1 MPTSLTDW
9 VLQSRSA
16 GYSPETIDAAF
27 KAKHGFGVL
36 DADPLSPAE
45 APTLRQDARNRL
57 EAGTGPINPLRSAP
71 APIPASVDPAIQGA
85 TEADLYNHKSRNV
98 IANRVGGGL
107 MAIPAS
113 LTGVVKS
120 MPVINPLAAIGGG
133 SPWVNPQAAQGMADA
148 FRAPAQT
155 IAERQGLSPVY
166 EGVQGQV
173 QQTLGSNPAPD
184 VKNDLGAGL
193 SNFETAK
200 AGIHDV
206 WGGVKQL
213 MGQPFGGSI
222 PAQMLEQDPGVQ
234 TTQDMW
240 NAQADS
246 MAGVVHGATAGM
258 AGIGANLVT
267 QPAAT
272 IGNMPVELASVL
284 AAERMAIAKG
294 AKAVGAEYGTRP
306 GIAGQVARGVG
317 AAGEMADRPLDFAT
331 GLADRAKAKLPS
343 SLTKLNLAMYLD
355 DLVTAG
361 RMQADKAAKLLEK
374 HSPAE
379 FRTYAETP
387 VEQTPT
393 LLQRAVKTA
402 WNAAKG
408 AAIGG
413 EVIGDVPAAI
423 LGAAAPEAVRAAF
436 AKLPAET
443 RARLARQFTGS
454 AGQQATPQETA
465 MGEDVVDIGREAHGI
480 EEVGREPA
488 GIVATQDVRLLRPD
502 PSDADAVRKNT
513 VPRPGVTTRPLEVVD
528 GDLVQSPN
536 AGARF
541 MDVAETAKDP
551 RAVELAAK
559 QAAEEAPSIYRDL
572 DNKFKDHLTQLR
584 ATRSAAWERLKEH
597 VNELRELNK
606 ERKGERDAAFDA
618 YRDTQGEISKGFQ
631 DEKARRSQ
639 AAQAHQ
645 EAVQG
650 AFRDADPAIAT
661 AEKAARTAAYER
673 TTVGLPALEKARA
686 LINERAKSRVGS
698 ALDAQQQKAADV
710 ATLFDAMMTDM
721 EARHSDERQGLR
733 DMETD
738 EVSQGITRANRD
750 ARLKAIAAD
759 QAREAIALLVMKRRT
774 LADMPRGADMAATVP
789 EAFAEYADKLTS
801 TEEGLKS
808 AREVLTQERTD
819 REAQRRALV
828 TGGPVLPE
836 EAESWRKVFES
847 HDQKLQDA
855 HTMTQLVREERGAK
869 VAGLKAEHAQRKE
882 GFAQER
888 EALSEASK
896 SAKRDLN
903 ELIGGIDSEMGPRF
917 RDAEDRKSVTDSE
930 LVSSGARLETEKF
943 KRGEMRKE
951 GASEKEA
958 LGNVQKI
965 AKSQMREDGTITDK
979 SMLEKSGLQRTAEPD
994 RVPFTTDNA
1003 TILAHTFEVERM
1015 TNKRGGTVPFEQVAR
1030 LTTDPLLEDSESI
1043 LRSKRFRG
1051 LLLDRAEAM
1060 LPGGKRLLDDYLN
1073 ENVTP
1078 TSLGPTPESVTADL
1092 GGKRFNLRAEA
1103 AKLIAELESKPEGQ
1117 EILRAAR
1124 AEAIRANFKT
1134 ARKLYAEQAIG
1145 DTLNTEADRFHTTET
1160 RGRENSMGDYVD
1172 NVARRS
1178 IKDTEALPQVTQY
1191 DPRQMSAAL
1200 RGKYGKQADAAAKTL
1215 DNQYVPMPANIRKV
1229 MNDQRVAAGNE
1240 ALHGPMWVK
1249 KGYLETVRAVA
1260 EAHNVLKEFSDFDQK
1275 ITRGFFHAKKALTAL
1290 SHGVHLTNMVG
1301 NGAFRWMQDGTDP
1314 VAQVADYRRVYQDW
1328 KHFNEGGDMTP
1339 ADRRMMRSFAKAGGV
1354 ETSQLDLDMDAM
1366 GMQKSPAQGK
1376 ASQAWQ
1382 KYEHAMTKAYSLGD
1396 ALFKLSQGEKGY
1408 KYTMAALGK
1417 LGAGESVT
1425 LELGRGRAVKVV
1437 NEGAGKYRV
1446 GKTQLRLDS
1455 PELADL
1461 VAKHALEKP
1470 TRWLV
1475 DYSNV
1480 PIKMQAA
1487 RTNILPQALGS
1498 VQPFMTWQYTMTDL
1512 PGKGGA
1518 VKHLLGYDGSML
1530 HTDSPKLLREQAA
1543 AAALLGVKRA
1553 SMIAAA
1559 TQTGSD
1565 ARRLA
1570 SDANAG
1576 SKFNPDGANAAERTA
1591 DPSKLKTWYLDPGN
1605 PFGPTEAAWS
1615 TLMQFAV
1622 DKAGGRP
1629 MTQQVDAGKPLK
1641 DYGDLTSRE
1650 KREVQ
1655 MKIRAEGAQYAA
1667 PMDMFNAKTS
1677 GAMFGVM
1684 KRWADG
1690 EKFSLTGAAND
1701 AAKLVVGDTIVSLAD
1716 LAENAAA
1723 AVYDPTM
1730 VVGSRKTS
1738 GTNYADA
1745 DIEDFAHFFLRRVIS
1760 NASQDLD
1767 PLKRTQESL
1776 KAIRKMFDEE
1786 VVKPAEMAAGRAR
1799 KYGTAA
1805 QHDERMDKWIR
1816 AITVVNGYLAAYGIP
1831 EIERAAATIQ
1841 DDATN
1846 LPDSGDEP

>member
-85 TEADLYNHKSRNV
+85 TAADLYNHKSRNV

-120 MPVINPLAAIGGG
+120 LPVINPLAAIGGG

-222 PAQMLEQDPGVQ
+222 PVQMLEQDPGVQ

-246 MAGVVHGATAGM
+246 MAGIVHGATAGM

-331 GLADRAKAKLPS
+331 GLVDRAKAKLPS

-480 EEVGREPA
+480 EEAGREPA

-513 VPRPGVTTRPLEVVD
+513 VPRPGVTTRPLEVVE

-559 QAAEEAPSIYRDL
+559 QAATDPEIANPAGQ
-572 DNKFKDHLTQLR
+572 H
-584 ATRSAAWERLKEH
+584 
-597 VNELRELNK
+597 
-606 ERKGERDAAFDA
+606 ERD
-618 YRDTQGEISKGFQ
+618 TLPM
-631 DEKARRSQ
+631 
-639 AAQAHQ
+639 AQ
-645 EAVQG
+645 
-650 AFRDADPAIAT
+650 
-661 AEKAARTAAYER
+661 
-673 TTVGLPALEKARA
+673 
-686 LINERAKSRVGS
+686 
-698 ALDAQQQKAADV
+698 
-710 ATLFDAMMTDM
+710 
-721 EARHSDERQGLR
+721 
-733 DMETD
+733 
-738 EVSQGITRANRD
+738 
-750 ARLKAIAAD
+750 
-759 QAREAIALLVMKRRT
+759 
-774 LADMPRGADMAATVP
+774 
-789 EAFAEYADKLTS
+789 
-801 TEEGLKS
+801 
-808 AREVLTQERTD
+808 
-819 REAQRRALV
+819 
-828 TGGPVLPE
+828 
-836 EAESWRKVFES
+836 
-847 HDQKLQDA
+847 
-855 HTMTQLVREERGAK
+855 K
-869 VAGLKAEHAQRKE
+869 VA
-882 GFAQER
+882 
-888 EALSEASK
+888 
-896 SAKRDLN
+896 
-903 ELIGGIDSEMGPRF
+903 
-917 RDAEDRKSVTDSE
+917 
-930 LVSSGARLETEKF
+930 
-943 KRGEMRKE
+943 
-951 GASEKEA
+951 
-958 LGNVQKI
+958 KI
-965 AKSQMREDGTITDK
+965 HMEENAVDTDK

-1103 AKLIAELESKPEGQ
+1103 AKLITELESKPEGQ

-1145 DTLNTEADRFHTTET
+1145 DTLNSEADRFHTTET
-1160 RGRENSMGDYVD
+1160 RGRENSMGEYVD

-1701 AAKLVVGDTIVSLAD
+1701 AAKLVVGDTLVSLAD

-1776 KAIRKMFDEE
+1776 KAIRNMFDEE